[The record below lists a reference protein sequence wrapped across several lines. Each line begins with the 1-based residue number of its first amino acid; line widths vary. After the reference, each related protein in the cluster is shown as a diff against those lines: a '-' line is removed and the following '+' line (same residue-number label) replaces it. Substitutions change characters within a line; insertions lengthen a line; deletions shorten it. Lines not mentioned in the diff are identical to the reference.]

1 MAFEGNG
8 EIVPTGG
15 GDVIP
20 LPRSPLVLG
29 RRESCDICLD
39 FPNISGR
46 HCELFFQNGFW
57 FIRDLNS
64 KNGLKVNGD
73 RLPPGGKRGLHPG
86 DTISIGKRDYKI
98 EYTPTDRMSRL
109 AEMEEEDEEDILSV
123 PLLEKAGLEIPHR
136 PLEPPVKHDALP
148 PVKWEEGDEDDDD
161 E

>member
-1 MAFEGNG
+1 MRRPAVCGLLGVRDRPAFTSSPTTVVVMAFEGNG

-86 DTISIGKRDYKI
+86 DTISIGKRD
-98 EYTPTDRMSRL
+98 
-109 AEMEEEDEEDILSV
+109 
-123 PLLEKAGLEIPHR
+123 
-136 PLEPPVKHDALP
+136 
-148 PVKWEEGDEDDDD
+148 
-161 E
+161 